1 MAETRHV
8 RWEDRPRLRQPVL
21 ITAFEGWSDAADAA
35 SSAAAYLCGAWGARQ
50 FATIDPEEFYD
61 FTATR
66 PRVRLDEHL
75 ERVLDWPENTFSAAA
90 IPGAGRDV
98 IILRGTEPGLK
109 WRTFCEDVI
118 AVATEFG
125 VELVLSLGALAAGVP
140 HTSPVTVMG
149 TTTNPDL
156 AERWAL
162 GRSRYEGP
170 TGIVGAL
177 TDALSRAGL
186 PVASLWAALPHYVSQ
201 TPSPKG
207 TLALVEAVARMLD
220 VSIATTDL
228 EIAAASYVRQVDE
241 VVEADSDVAEYV
253 RRLEEDVK
261 TVTVTTWTTSSTTSP
276 RTCPTA
282 TRSPPTSSASSASTG
297 PNNRRSVRNA
307 NNSLARRLLPTH
319 DVDMAG
325 VTTRR
330 RALGALAEG
339 FV

>member
-8 RWEDRPRLRQPVL
+8 RWEDRPRLRQTVL

-35 SSAAAYLCGAWGARQ
+35 SNAAAYLAGAWGARE

-66 PRVRLDEHL
+66 PRVRLDDRL
-75 ERVLDWPENTFSAAA
+75 ERVIDWPSNTFSAAA
-90 IPGAGRDV
+90 IPGTGRDV
-98 IILRGTEPGLK
+98 VILRGTEPGLK
-109 WRTFCEDVI
+109 WRTFSDEVI
-118 AVATEFG
+118 AVATEVG
-125 VELVLSLGALAAGVP
+125 VELVISLGALAAGVP

-149 TTTNPDL
+149 TTTNTEL

-177 TDALSRAGL
+177 TYALGQAGF
-186 PVASLWAALPHYVSQ
+186 PVASLWAELPHYVSQ

-207 TLALVEAVARMLD
+207 TLALVEAAARLLE
-220 VSIATTDL
+220 VNVATTDL

-253 RRLEEDVK
+253 RRLEEDADEEDDEMEDDD
-261 TVTVTTWTTSSTTSP
+261 T
-276 RTCPTA
+276 
-282 TRSPPTSSASSASTG
+282 
-297 PNNRRSVRNA
+297 
-307 NNSLARRLLPTH
+307 LDELPA
-319 DVDMAG
+319 DMPDAD
-325 VTTRR
+325 
-330 RALGALAEG
+330 ALAADVER
-339 FV
+339 FLREHRSE